1 MYAEQPT
8 HQKMA
13 DLAAR
18 QYGVV
23 TRKQLTTLGYTERM
37 IVHDLEAGR
46 LQAWHHSLFAVGGQG
61 PDPHG
66 LCMAAVLF
74 HGAGALISHQ
84 SAIWLWGLE
93 TKLEV
98 PVRVSRPHR
107 DEDVAETERL
117 PVTSV
122 PRALL
127 DHAAEAK
134 RWRLERAIAKADRL
148 GLLDL
153 AAVSRITD
161 EVPVHRGRDP
171 LHRAMAR
178 YAEKGFTLPS
188 AEKSM
193 LAALGVAGVRRPAV
207 KNSVAGYELDF
218 FWGPE
223 RLAVELD
230 SWEHQRSR
238 RSFEEDRER
247 RESLAL
253 AGIETIR
260 ITGTR
265 LRREPRKVA
274 NRVAE
279 HLERRHRDV
288 AA

>member
-1 MYAEQPT
+1 MYAEQRT
-8 HQKMA
+8 HQMA

-23 TRKQLTTLGYTERM
+23 TRKQLMTLGYTDEM
-37 IVHDLEAGR
+37 IDQDVEAGR
-46 LQAWHHSLFAVGGQG
+46 LQAWHRNLFAVGRQG

-74 HGAGALISHQ
+74 RGDGALISHQ

-98 PVRVSRPHR
+98 PVRVSHALR

-117 PVTSV
+117 PVTAV

-127 DHAAEAK
+127 DYAADAK

-161 EVPVHRGRDP
+161 EVRVHRGRDP
-171 LHRAMAR
+171 LRRAMVS
-178 YAEKGFTLPS
+178 YAEKGFTRPS

-193 LAALGVAGVRRPAV
+193 LAALGAAGVRRPAV

-223 RLAVELD
+223 RLAIELD
-230 SWEHQRSR
+230 SWEHHRSR
-238 RSFEEDRER
+238 RSFKEERARQEN
-247 RESLAL
+247 LAM

-279 HLERRHRDV
+279 HLERRHRDE